1 MVFVDVLWSEILSF
15 SEIVRQAKTT
25 TKGMLYGDKK
35 VERRG
40 DIVRKPNKNLHKNLQ
55 ISAAGLSL
63 CDKKI

>member
-25 TKGMLYGDKK
+25 TKGMSHGDKK

-40 DIVRKPNKNLHKNLQ
+40 DIVRKPNKILHKIMQ
-55 ISAAGLSL
+55 FSAASLSL